1 MLSKKRFNWSLA
13 LLTVTSWLPLTPA
26 PLSILT
32 ELVEC
37 TLSQSQ
43 GECKNLTSDFCDY
56 ESEKEQ

>member
-1 MLSKKRFNWSLA
+1 MLSKKCFNWGLA

-26 PLSILT
+26 PLSMLT

-43 GECKNLTSDFCDY
+43 GECKNFTSNFSDY
-56 ESEKEQ
+56 ENEKQQ